1 MALKPNLIA
10 GIFSLISAGLLI
22 SCNST
27 QEKLPLL
34 IEDQTAEILSNLVE
48 LRRDLHQHPELSGQ
62 EKRTSQIVANYLTG
76 LGLEVNTDIA
86 GYGVIGVL
94 NPGKEGKKIAW
105 RADMDAIPIAHSDS
119 TDFASQVEGVGHMC
133 GHDVHTTIGLGLA
146 NILTTFKADIDGT
159 VYFIFQPSEENFTGA
174 KLMTESKVFGEMN
187 LDEIYALHIFP
198 SETGVVSTKPN
209 ELFAYEKTLKI
220 TLNNTVNQAEFTA
233 YFQKVMQSFIRNRPD
248 TSPSSL
254 ALLTDKEAGLENLE
268 TIYQDYLIL
277 LPDIQATQT
286 DSTISLTST
295 FFETDRNKLDSI
307 LNEVRNQVLNST
319 FQDHFVSITYSRG
332 NPTVDNDPKLVRSI
346 MNRAAKVNT
355 DSFKP
360 IYGQV
365 PYFNEDFI
373 YFQREVPGVLFF
385 LGASNKAKGLTAMPH
400 SPDFTVDE
408 EAIRYGVNY
417 FSSLILDRV
426 NN

>member
-174 KLMTESKVFGEMN
+174 K
-187 LDEIYALHIFP
+187 
-198 SETGVVSTKPN
+198 
-209 ELFAYEKTLKI
+209 
-220 TLNNTVNQAEFTA
+220 
-233 YFQKVMQSFIRNRPD
+233 
-248 TSPSSL
+248 
-254 ALLTDKEAGLENLE
+254 
-268 TIYQDYLIL
+268 
-277 LPDIQATQT
+277 
-286 DSTISLTST
+286 
-295 FFETDRNKLDSI
+295 
-307 LNEVRNQVLNST
+307 
-319 FQDHFVSITYSRG
+319 
-332 NPTVDNDPKLVRSI
+332 
-346 MNRAAKVNT
+346 
-355 DSFKP
+355 
-360 IYGQV
+360 
-365 PYFNEDFI
+365 
-373 YFQREVPGVLFF
+373 
-385 LGASNKAKGLTAMPH
+385 
-400 SPDFTVDE
+400 
-408 EAIRYGVNY
+408 
-417 FSSLILDRV
+417 
-426 NN
+426 